1 MKSTEYMELLEQF
14 KLLHHAA
21 NPQLTANLEG
31 LLLTNEQFLDI
42 QWGSLRAR
50 EVATNGLLMLSQ
62 HYLVFVSGL
71 SPLVKVWTLASLTP
85 ISGMPFPAQ
94 PLTFGTAWNVLGETW
109 IFESP
114 LPITMPAIKPV
125 NREHDEQHSI
135 STLVDPILSGAQ
147 HFLEAI
153 TPFVPAILPD
163 VWGIASSCYDFCG
176 MASSNKKVFAS
187 LTLIPFASEKTI
199 SIDNLKTYFRSPI
212 LSGEARKE
220 LEFLAHDIEKEL
232 RKHRLKQWGKQLAKL
247 QESDKVRGESLFARA
262 AQACIRWADIF
273 ITADFMPPG
282 SAEFLQKINKAIMNP
297 RIISHEPVQ
306 EAPKQNSKHPDY
318 SRVDDKQAAIPTP
331 SMHETIPEK
340 PNLEEAL
347 VKLERLTGMKP
358 IKEQIRTLSNL
369 MLIHQKRKAMNMPI
383 PSISLHSVFTGNP
396 GTGKTTVAR
405 LLGEIFAAQGFLKSG
420 HLVET
425 DRAGLVA
432 GFVGQTALKVDEAVS
447 QALDGILFIDEAY
460 TLAGQQNANDFGQ
473 EAIETLLKRMEDYRD
488 RLIVI
493 VAGYPEEMDI
503 FLKANPGL
511 ASRFSRSFHFDDF
524 TPEELEAIFMRFV
537 KDTDMNITPSAL
549 EKLRTY
555 LKQQYENRD
564 KFFGNGRMVRN
575 IFEKTLENQANRLA
589 PLPDISPELIATIEA
604 SDLPI

>member
-1 MKSTEYMELLEQF
+1 MKSAQYMELLEQF
-14 KLLHHAA
+14 KLLHLAA
-21 NPQLTANLEG
+21 NPQLTANLDG
-31 LLLTNEQFLDI
+31 LLINNEQFLDI

-50 EVATNGLLMLSQ
+50 EAATNGLLMLSQ

-71 SPLVKVWTLASLTP
+71 SPLVKVWTLGSLTP

-94 PLTFGTAWNVLGETW
+94 PLTFGMAWNVLGETW

-114 LPITMPAIKPV
+114 LPITMPANKPS
-125 NREHDEQHSI
+125 NSPDEQKPA
-135 STLVDPILSGAQ
+135 TDMVDPILSGAQ
-147 HFLEAI
+147 HFLESI

-163 VWGIASSCYDFCG
+163 VWGIAATCYDFCG
-176 MASSNKKVFAS
+176 LTSSNKKVFAS

-199 SIDNLKTYFRSPI
+199 SIDDLKTYFRSPI

-220 LEFLAHDIEKEL
+220 LEFLAHDIENEL

-247 QESDKVRGESLFARA
+247 QESDRLRGESLFTRA

-273 ITADFMPPG
+273 VTADVMPPG
-282 SAEFLQKINKAIMNP
+282 STEFLQKINRSIMNP
-297 RIISHEPVQ
+297 HVISPDPTQ
-306 EAPKQNSKHPDY
+306 TAQKQNIKKPDY
-318 SRVDDKQAAIPTP
+318 SRVDEQQAPTP
-331 SMHETIPEK
+331 APPIHETAPEK

-347 VKLERLTGMKP
+347 AKLERLTGMKP

-432 GFVGQTALKVDEAVS
+432 GFVGQTAIKVDEVVS

-460 TLAGQQNANDFGQ
+460 TLAGQQSANDFGQ

-493 VAGYPEEMDI
+493 VAGYPEEMET

-524 TPEELEAIFMRFV
+524 TPEELEEIFMRFV
-537 KDTDMNITPSAL
+537 KDTDMKITASAL
-549 EKLRTY
+549 EKLRAY
-555 LKQQYENRD
+555 LKQQYENRN

-604 SDLPI
+604 SDLPF

>member
-1 MKSTEYMELLEQF
+1 MKSAQYMELLEQF
-14 KLLHHAA
+14 KLLHLAV
-21 NPQLTANLEG
+21 NPLLTANLDG
-31 LLLTNEQFLDI
+31 LLLENEQFLDI

-71 SPLVKVWTLASLTP
+71 SPLVKVWTLGSLTP

-94 PLTFGTAWNVLGETW
+94 PLTFGMAWNVLGETW

-114 LPITMPAIKPV
+114 LPIMMPANKPI
-125 NREHDEQHSI
+125 NQPDKQKPA
-135 STLVDPILSGAQ
+135 TNLVDPILAGAQ
-147 HFLEAI
+147 HFLESI

-163 VWGIASSCYDFCG
+163 VWGIAATCYDFCG

-199 SIDNLKTYFRSPI
+199 SIDDLKTYFRSPI
-212 LSGEARKE
+212 LSGETRKE
-220 LEFLAHDIEKEL
+220 LEFLAHGIENEL
-232 RKHRLKQWGKQLAKL
+232 RKYRLKQWGKQLAKL
-247 QESDKVRGESLFARA
+247 QESDRLRGESFFTRA

-273 ITADFMPPG
+273 VTADFMPPG

-297 RIISHEPVQ
+297 RVISPEPTQ
-306 EAPKQNSKHPDY
+306 TAQKQNIKKPDY
-318 SRVDDKQAAIPTP
+318 SRVDEQQAAAP
-331 SMHETIPEK
+331 SFHETIPGK

-347 VKLERLTGMKP
+347 AKLERLTGMKP

-369 MLIHQKRKAMNMPI
+369 MLIHQKRKALNMPI

-432 GFVGQTALKVDEAVS
+432 GFVGQTAIKVDEAVS

-460 TLAGQQNANDFGQ
+460 TLAGQHNANDFGQ

-493 VAGYPEEMDI
+493 VAGYPEEMDL

-524 TPEELEAIFMRFV
+524 TPEELEEIFMQFV
-537 KDTDMNITPSAL
+537 KDTDMKITASAL
-549 EKLRTY
+549 EKLRAY
-555 LKQQYENRD
+555 LKQQYENRN

-589 PLPDISPELIATIEA
+589 PLLDISPELIATIEA
-604 SDLPI
+604 SDLPF

>member
-1 MKSTEYMELLEQF
+1 MKSTQYMELLEQF
-14 KLLHHAA
+14 KLLHFAA
-21 NPQLTANLEG
+21 NPQLIANLEG
-31 LLLTNEQFLDI
+31 LLLANEHFLDI
-42 QWGSLRAR
+42 QWGSLRSR
-50 EVATNGLLMLSQ
+50 EVATNGLLMLSE
-62 HYLVFVSGL
+62 HYLIFVSGL
-71 SPLVKVWTLASLTP
+71 SPLVKVWTLGSLTP
-85 ISGMPFPAQ
+85 ISGMPFPTQ

-114 LPITMPAIKPV
+114 LPISIPASKPI
-125 NREHDEQHSI
+125 NLAADEQKP
-135 STLVDPILSGAQ
+135 TVGMEDPILSGAH
-147 HFLEAI
+147 HFLESI

-163 VWGIASSCYDFCG
+163 VWGIAATCYDFCG
-176 MASSNKKVFAS
+176 MATSNKKVFAS
-187 LTLIPFASEKTI
+187 LTLLPFASKKTF
-199 SIDNLKTYFRSPI
+199 SIDDLKTYFRSPV

-220 LEFLAHDIEKEL
+220 LEFLAQDIEQEL
-232 RKHRLKQWGKQLAKL
+232 RKFRLKQWGKQLAKL
-247 QESDKVRGESLFARA
+247 QESDRLRGESLFTRA

-273 ITADFMPPG
+273 VTADVMPPG
-282 SAEFLQKINKAIMNP
+282 SAEFLQKINKTIMNP
-297 RIISHEPVQ
+297 RSITPESAHTAQ
-306 EAPKQNSKHPDY
+306 KSSTKHPDY
-318 SRVDDKQAAIPTP
+318 SQVDEQHTAKSTP
-331 SMHETIPEK
+331 PIHETAPEK

-347 VKLERLTGMKP
+347 AKLERLTGMKP

-432 GFVGQTALKVDEAVS
+432 GFVGQTAIKVDEVVS

-460 TLAGQQNANDFGQ
+460 TLAGQQNAHDFGQ

-493 VAGYPEEMDI
+493 VAGYPEEMDT

-511 ASRFSRSFHFDDF
+511 ASRFSRSFHFEDF
-524 TPEELEAIFMRFV
+524 TPEELEEIFMRFV
-537 KDTDMNITPSAL
+537 TDTDMKITPSAL
-549 EKLRTY
+549 EKLRAH
-555 LKQQYENRD
+555 LKQEYENRN
-564 KFFGNGRMVRN
+564 KFFGNGRLVRN

-604 SDLPI
+604 SDLPF